1 VKLIIRTQ
9 PEPDHDG
16 LVAMIED
23 YEGQVPR
30 AGEYIFHP
38 PLDDDGRADLS
49 THGNNVMSIKSV
61 TWGIIMRPGRAS
73 GGVKYFTGRTEPMVE
88 VWV

>member
-16 LVAMIED
+16 LVAVIED
-23 YEGQVPR
+23 YKGQVPR
-30 AGEYIFHP
+30 AGEFIFHP
-38 PLDDDGRADLS
+38 PLDDDGRSDLS
-49 THGNNVMSIKSV
+49 VHGCQVMSVKSV
-61 TWGIIMRPGRAS
+61 TWGIIMRPGRLR
-73 GGVKYFTGRTEPMVE
+73 GEPKCFTGRTEPMVE